1 MGILRA
7 DRITGL
13 GGANAIKGSV
23 FFPHDGTATTT
34 SGVLQVQNENDA
46 LTFGTGDF
54 TIEFWFY
61 TNRIGVTQHLYDGR
75 GTGAGSNAAVLIQIS
90 DSNNIR
96 FYTTSNYRIT
106 GSSTL
111 KANTWYHVALTRTG
125 STHTLYVDGSSD
137 GTYSGSLTYT
147 GPTNGFSAIG
157 SDDNGAGA
165 YGLNGYIS
173 NLRITKELI
182 YSGAFTV
189 PTTELAPTPNTT
201 LLCCQSPGNAQA
213 SFGGLTLT
221 SFAASTNSR
230 GPEASR
236 FTPNSPVGFSTT
248 TDVGSQYGSNFDGF
262 GSFATSTYMVPP
274 AGNTRERNRGR
285 GIFHGGYVGPSP
297 GNSYNAQ
304 LAAISIQSQGSFTI
318 FGDLTQ
324 ARYTTTTVGS
334 STRSI
339 FAGGAIA
346 TPSPFASVN
355 TMDFVTIANSSNATD
370 FGDTTST
377 GFAKS
382 AVSSSTR
389 GVITGGRPYTPSAGN
404 ALNTLDLVTIAT
416 IGNATDFGDIN
427 GPAGEGGRFT
437 MPNTAMS
444 PTRGL
449 FAGGKHNSPTDYV
462 NTIELITM
470 ATLGD
475 TTDFGDLIVKGGRSS
490 GNCSSNTRGV
500 FSISNY
506 PSSDSITL
514 EFVTIASTGNAT
526 DFGDHATATTTKGAL
541 SDTIRGLFY
550 GGFSPAISGTYQNI
564 VDQITI
570 ATTGNAVDWGD
581 VQLSTGTGRGAYA
594 SGISDSH
601 GGLE

>member
-13 GGANAIKGSV
+13 GGANAIKGSTK
-23 FFPHDGTATTT
+23 FSDNRLLEIHGAE
-34 SGVLQVQNENDA
+34 SNEDFRLSN
-46 LTFGTGDF
+46 GSF
-54 TIEFWFY
+54 TIEFWAYVSDTSNSTFVGLFENNPARRSWQFEARSSQALRFEWW
-61 TNRIGVTQHLYDGR
+61 TDGSS
-75 GTGAGSNAAVLIQIS
+75 GSNLTAS
-90 DSNNIR
+90 
-96 FYTTSNYRIT
+96 T
-106 GSSTL
+106 GSFIRDRWQHFAVVRNGT
-111 KANTWYHVALTRTG
+111 ALNI
-125 STHTLYVDGSSD
+125 YVDGTSVANTTTSD
-137 GTYSGSLTYT
+137 TFYENTIEPLTIGGIFQSGGLTQEIT
-147 GPTNGFSAIG
+147 GF
-157 SDDNGAGA
+157 
-165 YGLNGYIS
+165 IS
-173 NLRITKELI
+173 NLRIIKGEAIYTANFTPPTSEL
-182 YSGAFTV
+182 TV
-189 PTTELAPTPNTT
+189 TSNTVVLA
-201 LLCCQSPGNAQA
+201 CQSPGNVFKEATGKTVVARTTSTNDAPPQA
-213 SFGGLTLT
+213 SHF
-221 SFAASTNSR
+221 R
-230 GPEASR
+230 
-236 FTPNSPVGFSTT
+236 PNSPVGFSTT
-248 TDVGSQYGSNFDGF
+248 ADVGSQYGSTFNGF
-262 GSFATSTYMVPP
+262 GNFATSTYMVPP
-274 AGNTRERNRGR
+274 GGNTPERNRGR

-304 LAAISIQSQGSFTI
+304 LAAVNIQNTGSFYI

-382 AVSSSTR
+382 AVSSGTR

-416 IGNATDFGDIN
+416 TGNATDFGDLT
-427 GPAGEGGRFT
+427 AGGRFT

-449 FAGGKHNSPTDYV
+449 FAGGKFNSPSDYV
-462 NTIELITM
+462 NNIESITI
-470 ATLGD
+470 ATTGD
-475 TTDFGDLIVKGGRSS
+475 TTDFGDLLVKGGRSS

-500 FSISNY
+500 FSLSNY

-541 SDTIRGLFY
+541 SDTISGLFY
-550 GGFSPAISGTYQNI
+550 GGFSPAITGTYQNT

-581 VQLSTGTGRGAYA
+581 IQLSTGSGRGAYA

-601 GGLE
+601 GGLS